1 ALWTAEGAR
10 PQVEIVLDTESP
22 AVGQQVTA
30 ELRARDASF
39 APLSIQRVRA
49 RLHPLQAEEASE
61 AEPTATT
68 TTVNSAQE
76 ILFAPDTTEDGVWRA
91 SFIAPARGRFSL
103 EANFAANQ
111 ERGSTE
117 KHFAIVAPTR
127 MEAGASLDTLRRAA
141 RSSGGEMFSADQLN
155 DLLERLSLLT
165 QTAPTTEQRTWE
177 LRTWPPLAFLL
188 ALLLCA
194 EWLIRRLKSR
204 DEGGGMRDEK
214 ESIQLK

>member
-1 ALWTAEGAR
+1 
-10 PQVEIVLDTESP
+10 
-22 AVGQQVTA
+22 VGQQVTA

-39 APLSIQRVRA
+39 APLSIQSVRA
-49 RLHPLQAEEASE
+49 RLQPLQAEDAGETE
-61 AEPTATT
+61 TTATT
-68 TTVNSAQE
+68 TVSSAQE
-76 ILFAPDTTEDGVWRA
+76 ILFAPDTAEDGVWRA